1 MTNNKLVFGIG
12 KILVLMT
19 TVFLTVPSKVAIAQ
33 QQDEEMNKMQMSK
46 EMMQNMIEEEIS
58 KKIILK
64 FTDEVKKEIPMFVD
78 IVDKIPSMSLEEAVK
93 NLFAVKDIE
102 KLLTIH
108 AEYLIEGKTM
118 GSNQTTMMK

>member
-1 MTNNKLVFGIG
+1 MNQNNLFYHIFYFSNLYIIAKIILVTNNKLVFGIG

-58 KKIILK
+58 KK
-64 FTDEVKKEIPMFVD
+64 
-78 IVDKIPSMSLEEAVK
+78 
-93 NLFAVKDIE
+93 
-102 KLLTIH
+102 
-108 AEYLIEGKTM
+108 
-118 GSNQTTMMK
+118 

>member
-1 MTNNKLVFGIG
+1 VTNNKLVFGIG

-108 AEYLIEGKTM
+108 AEYLVEGKTM

>member
-1 MTNNKLVFGIG
+1 M
-12 KILVLMT
+12 
-19 TVFLTVPSKVAIAQ
+19 
-33 QQDEEMNKMQMSK
+33 
-46 EMMQNMIEEEIS
+46 
-58 KKIILK
+58 
-64 FTDEVKKEIPMFVD
+64 KKEIPMFVD

-108 AEYLIEGKTM
+108 AEYLVEGKTM

>member
-1 MTNNKLVFGIG
+1 
-12 KILVLMT
+12 
-19 TVFLTVPSKVAIAQ
+19 
-33 QQDEEMNKMQMSK
+33 MSK
-46 EMMQNMIEEEIS
+46 EMMQNMIEEERS

-64 FTDEVKKEIPMFVD
+64 FMDEVKKRKSYVCRYIN
-78 IVDKIPSMSLEEAVK
+78 KIPSMSLEEAVK

-108 AEYLIEGKTM
+108 AEYLVEGKTM

>member
-108 AEYLIEGKTM
+108 AEYLVEGKTM

>member
-78 IVDKIPSMSLEEAVK
+78 IVDKISSMSLEEAVK

-108 AEYLIEGKTM
+108 AEYLVEGKTM